1 MQLRISG
8 KHYTAIKQHLF
19 PGDGK
24 EAVAIILCG
33 RHENGNLS
41 ILLTHKIELIPYHEC
56 ERTEEYV
63 SWRTERIIP
72 LLEEAGKKNMAILKI
87 HSHPTGYQRFSAT
100 DDKSD
105 YEFFRSVFGWCD
117 YDGVHGSAV
126 MLPDGKIFG
135 RVFTPDLKVYPL
147 SKISIAG
154 DLIEIWSEKE
164 LTSKD
169 DDFALRT
176 IQAFGEGT
184 YNKLKQMKIGIVGC
198 SGTGSP
204 TIEQLARLGVGTIVI
219 VDPDKVEKKNLNRIL
234 NTSMY
239 DVKKAR
245 RKVEVLA
252 ESIKRIGLGTNVIAF
267 CDNAFD
273 NKSALMELISCDVL
287 FGCVD
292 SVDGRYL
299 ISQLT
304 NFYHVPYFDIGVRV
318 DADGVGGIKNI
329 LANIHY
335 IQPGCS
341 TLLSRRL
348 FTTKRLFDDSLLR
361 QDPVEFAKRE
371 KQGYVHNANVDR
383 PAVISINMQISSMA
397 VNELLNRLHPFKD
410 DSPGSYARV
419 MMDYCGGCIE
429 NTKEED
435 FEQDESAN
443 KWAGRGDCKPFLR
456 MSELT

>member
-8 KHYTAIKQHLF
+8 KHYTILKQHLF

-24 EAVAIILCG
+24 EAVAVILCG
-33 RHENGNLS
+33 RHENNGLS
-41 ILLTHKIELIPYHEC
+41 ILLTHKIELIPHNEC
-56 ERTEEYV
+56 KRTKEYV
-63 SWRTERIIP
+63 NWKTERIIP
-72 LLEEAGKKNMAILKI
+72 LLEEAAKRNMAILKI
-87 HSHPTGYQRFSAT
+87 HSHPTGYPKFSKI

-105 YEFFRSVFGWCD
+105 NEFFQSVFGWCD
-117 YDGVHGSAV
+117 HDGVHSSAV

-135 RVFTPDLKVYPL
+135 RVFTPELKQYPL
-147 SKISIAG
+147 NKISIAG
-154 DLIEIWSEKE
+154 DIIEIWNSHT
-164 LTSKD
+164 LCSKG

-176 IQAFGEGT
+176 IQVFGDGT
-184 YNKLKQMKIGIVGC
+184 YEKLKQMKVGIVGC

-204 TIEQLARLGVGTIVI
+204 TIEQLVRLGVGTIVI
-219 VDPDKVEKKNLNRIL
+219 IDPDKVEKKNLNRIL
-234 NTSMY
+234 NTSM
-239 DVKKAR
+239 DDAISGR
-245 RKVEVLA
+245 TKVEVLA
-252 ESIKRIGLGTNVIAF
+252 KSINQIGLETKVIAYN
-267 CDNAFD
+267 DNIFD
-273 NKSALMELISCDVL
+273 NKDALLELITCDVI

-304 NFYHVPYFDIGVRV
+304 NFYHIPYFDIGVRL
-318 DADGVGGIKNI
+318 DADGNGGIKNI
-329 LANIHY
+329 TASIHY

-348 FTTKRLFDDSLLR
+348 YTTKRLFDDSLLR
-361 QDPVEFAKRE
+361 HDPVEFAKRE

-397 VNELLNRLHPFKD
+397 INEMLNRLHPFKD
-410 DSPGSYARV
+410 DTPGSYARV

-429 NTKEED
+429 NTGED
-435 FEQDESAN
+435 EFEQDESSN

-456 MSELT
+456 MIELV